1 MKRMSD
7 EKLAENLAS
16 VFALKDSV
24 NKRSWT
30 YEMLFDGFKNGFLA
44 GLKAEREKSKKLV
57 ETFRSH
63 LNTMSEINAHIGYQF
78 TQPLINAREK
88 LKEYKKEG

>member
-1 MKRMSD
+1 MSD

-16 VFALKDSV
+16 GFALKDGVSR
-24 NKRSWT
+24 RSWT

-57 ETFRSH
+57 ETLRIYTKIDGFSGPAI
-63 LNTMSEINAHIGYQF
+63 EA
-78 TQPLINAREK
+78 
-88 LKEYKKEG
+88 LKEYKKESE